1 MSTIQN
7 NANST
12 VLNFNVTASPE
23 PTTLL
28 SDYDYDSLN
37 DGNDIDSGGSTPNGG
52 NNGSSIDKLPLPDF
66 LKAFLKNLLG
76 DSGDSGSLPSNA
88 DAARTIHDF
97 QGEKKTGMLNSDQV
111 KQMADTGYCKM
122 PNGEIIQVPPDVQA
136 AAQKMM
142 ANNGDLFKK
151 LESAI
156 RGSHDGLLSQEDYD
170 AALKDGS
177 IGKPGTADLPM
188 TRGLDSNS
196 FLKFVMDGT
205 LSQNRP
211 TEYNAAKT
219 IHDFQG
225 EKKTGMLNS
234 DQVKQMADTGYC
246 KMPNGEIIQVP
257 PDVQAAAQK
266 MMANN
271 GDLFKKLESAI
282 RGSHDGLLSQEDFD
296 AALKDGSIGKPG
308 TPALSQPNGSQGNTP
323 APAPAPEVPM
333 SAIGATTTM
342 EKFQKDMGGADMT
355 LAEFK
360 QIAETGKYTKKDGTT
375 VDVSPEVKAAA
386 KTFMANDAALFQK
399 LEVASNGNNDN
410 IIGLKDYNP
419 GWRRVVSDSLDSMKS
434 FMETQL
440 GGAHISKAQIK
451 EMVETGKVTDNNG
464 NKIDVPAQVQ
474 EAARNFMDN
483 GAWLF
488 EDTEATANGVNDD
501 LMSVSDIN
509 DKLSSVKKQ
518 QSKHNDH

>member
-37 DGNDIDSGGSTPNGG
+37 DGSDIDSGDSTPHGG
-52 NNGSSIDKLPLPDF
+52 KGSPIDKLPLPDF

-76 DSGDSGSLPSNA
+76 DSGNTGNGLPSNA
-88 DAARTIHDF
+88 DAAKTIHDF
-97 QGEKKTGMLNSDQV
+97 QGEKKTGLLGSDQI

-151 LESAI
+151 LESI
-156 RGSHDGLLSQEDYD
+156 
-170 AALKDGS
+170 
-177 IGKPGTADLPM
+177 
-188 TRGLDSNS
+188 
-196 FLKFVMDGT
+196 
-205 LSQNRP
+205 
-211 TEYNAAKT
+211 
-219 IHDFQG
+219 
-225 EKKTGMLNS
+225 
-234 DQVKQMADTGYC
+234 
-246 KMPNGEIIQVP
+246 
-257 PDVQAAAQK
+257 
-266 MMANN
+266 
-271 GDLFKKLESAI
+271 I

-308 TPALSQPNGSQGNTP
+308 TPALSQPNGSQGNT
-323 APAPAPEVPM
+323 PAPAPEVPM

-399 LEVASNGNNDN
+399 LEVTSNGNDDS

-419 GWRRVVSDSLDSMKS
+419 AWRRVVSDSLDSMKS

-474 EAARNFMDN
+474 EAARNFMEN

-509 DKLSSVKKQ
+509 DKLSSVKKE
-518 QSKHNDH
+518 QSENNDH